1 MGDAVFGKSGPGKQE
16 LPLITRTHTE
26 KASYGGVPVIVGDGG
41 SGSQGLCVNQ
51 SSLLSK
57 LLKNNA

>member
-1 MGDAVFGKSGPGKQE
+1 MGDAVFGKSGPCKQE

-41 SGSQGLCVNQ
+41 VDPGGSVSISPAYLA
-51 SSLLSK
+51 SS
-57 LLKNNA
+57 